1 MSCCSAITTPGH
13 MPMSEL
19 EELKRR
25 SAQRAAAYVRD
36 HMVLGLGTGSTVRW
50 LIEEL
55 GRHTDKQHLQVVSSS
70 LASKLLA
77 QQAGLCVVEPDVIDH
92 IDLVIDGVDQIDS
105 RKQAIKGG
113 GGALVREVLAR
124 EPRRV
129 VGMALIAPVVD
140 PQHVGRHVAEHVV
153 ANPNPKLTHSLPQE
167 QVFDFITMGVN
178 QSFDAWRRY
187 QRFILPG
194 VALCDRAA
202 CERLDQRYW
211 LDDDPEETLGTYAG
225 PVLIVT
231 GKQDQIVGYE
241 DQQALLPH
249 YPNAT
254 FVTLDNAGH
263 NAHIDQ
269 PEAVVALVREWVA
282 RLHV

>member
-1 MSCCSAITTPGH
+1 MAQLQPYCAIEGNDDGLPVVFVHGMGVDHRSLMMLDKAFDGNDSIRRIYLDLPGFGRTPALPEH
-13 MPMSEL
+13 
-19 EELKRR
+19 
-25 SAQRAAAYVRD
+25 AC
-36 HMVLGLGTGSTVRW
+36 GLPEMADW
-50 LIEEL
+50 LQ
-55 GRHTDKQHLQVVSSS
+55 T
-70 LASKLLA
+70 A
-77 QQAGLCVVEPDVIDH
+77 
-92 IDLVIDGVDQIDS
+92 IDGLVGKAAPFAMVGNS
-105 RKQAIKGG
+105 M

-124 EPRRV
+124 EPHRV
-129 VGMALIAPVVD
+129 AGMALIAPVVD
-140 PQHVGRHVAEHVV
+140 PQHTGRHVAEHVV
-153 ANPNPKLTHSLPQE
+153 AQPNPKLTHSLPQE
-167 QVFDFITMGVN
+167 QVLDFVTMGVN

-211 LDDDPEETLGTYAG
+211 LADNPEEMLGTYAG

-269 PEAVVALVREWVA
+269 PEAVITLVREWVGHMA
-282 RLHV
+282 FVPLS

>member
-1 MSCCSAITTPGH
+1 MAQLQPYCAIEGNDDGLPVVFVHGMGVDHRSLMMLDKAFDGNDSIRRIYLDLPGFGRTPALPEH
-13 MPMSEL
+13 
-19 EELKRR
+19 
-25 SAQRAAAYVRD
+25 AC
-36 HMVLGLGTGSTVRW
+36 GLPEMADW
-50 LIEEL
+50 LQ
-55 GRHTDKQHLQVVSSS
+55 T
-70 LASKLLA
+70 A
-77 QQAGLCVVEPDVIDH
+77 
-92 IDLVIDGVDQIDS
+92 IDG
-105 RKQAIKGG
+105 
-113 GGALVREVLAR
+113 LVGKAA
-124 EPRRV
+124 PFA
-129 VGMALIAPVVD
+129 MALIAPVVD
-140 PQHVGRHVAEHVV
+140 PQHAGRHVAEHVV
-153 ANPNPKLTHSLPQE
+153 AQPNPKLTHSLPQE

-211 LDDDPEETLGTYAG
+211 LADNPEEMLGTYAG

-269 PEAVVALVREWVA
+269 PEAVITLVREWVA
-282 RLHV
+282 HMAFAPLS

>member
-1 MSCCSAITTPGH
+1 MAQPQPYYAIEGNDNGLSVVFVHGMGVDHRSLMMLDEAFDGNDSIRRIYLDLPGFGRTPAL
-13 MPMSEL
+13 PEN
-19 EELKRR
+19 
-25 SAQRAAAYVRD
+25 AC
-36 HMVLGLGTGSTVRW
+36 GLPEMADW
-50 LIEEL
+50 LQ
-55 GRHTDKQHLQVVSSS
+55 T
-70 LASKLLA
+70 
-77 QQAGLCVVEPDVIDH
+77 
-92 IDLVIDGVDQIDS
+92 VIDGLVGKATPFAMVGNS
-105 RKQAIKGG
+105 M

-140 PQHVGRHVAEHVV
+140 PQHAGRHVAEHVV
-153 ANPNPKLTHSLPQE
+153 ANPNPKLTYSLPQE

-211 LDDDPEETLGTYAG
+211 LDDDPEKTLGTYAG

-269 PEAVVALVREWVA
+269 PEAVITLVREWVA
-282 RLHV
+282 HMAFVPLS

>member
-1 MSCCSAITTPGH
+1 
-13 MPMSEL
+13 
-19 EELKRR
+19 
-25 SAQRAAAYVRD
+25 
-36 HMVLGLGTGSTVRW
+36 
-50 LIEEL
+50 
-55 GRHTDKQHLQVVSSS
+55 
-70 LASKLLA
+70 
-77 QQAGLCVVEPDVIDH
+77 
-92 IDLVIDGVDQIDS
+92 
-105 RKQAIKGG
+105 
-113 GGALVREVLAR
+113 
-124 EPRRV
+124 
-129 VGMALIAPVVD
+129 MALIAPVVD
-140 PQHVGRHVAEHVV
+140 PQHAGRHVAEHVV
-153 ANPNPKLTHSLPQE
+153 AQPNPKLTHSLPQE

-202 CERLDQRYW
+202 CERPDQRYW
-211 LDDDPEETLGTYAG
+211 LADNPEEMLGTYAG

-269 PEAVVALVREWVA
+269 PEAVITLVREWVA
-282 RLHV
+282 HMAFAPLS

>member
-1 MSCCSAITTPGH
+1 MAQLQPYCAIEGNDDGLPVVFVHGMGVDHRSLMMLDKAFDGNDSIRRIYLDLPGFGRTPALPEH
-13 MPMSEL
+13 
-19 EELKRR
+19 
-25 SAQRAAAYVRD
+25 AC
-36 HMVLGLGTGSTVRW
+36 GLPEMADW
-50 LIEEL
+50 LQ
-55 GRHTDKQHLQVVSSS
+55 T
-70 LASKLLA
+70 A
-77 QQAGLCVVEPDVIDH
+77 
-92 IDLVIDGVDQIDS
+92 IDGLVGKAAPFAMVGNS
-105 RKQAIKGG
+105 M

-129 VGMALIAPVVD
+129 AGMVLIAPVVD
-140 PQHVGRHVAEHVV
+140 PQHAGRHVAEHVV
-153 ANPNPKLTHSLPQE
+153 AQPNPKLTHSLPQE

-202 CERLDQRYW
+202 CKRLDQRYW
-211 LDDDPEETLGTYAG
+211 LADNPEGMLGIYAG

-269 PEAVVALVREWVA
+269 PEAVITLVREWVA
-282 RLHV
+282 HMAFAPLS

>member
-1 MSCCSAITTPGH
+1 
-13 MPMSEL
+13 
-19 EELKRR
+19 
-25 SAQRAAAYVRD
+25 
-36 HMVLGLGTGSTVRW
+36 
-50 LIEEL
+50 
-55 GRHTDKQHLQVVSSS
+55 
-70 LASKLLA
+70 
-77 QQAGLCVVEPDVIDH
+77 
-92 IDLVIDGVDQIDS
+92 
-105 RKQAIKGG
+105 
-113 GGALVREVLAR
+113 
-124 EPRRV
+124 
-129 VGMALIAPVVD
+129 
-140 PQHVGRHVAEHVV
+140 
-153 ANPNPKLTHSLPQE
+153 
-167 QVFDFITMGVN
+167 MGVN

-211 LDDDPEETLGTYAG
+211 LADNPEEMLGTYAG

-269 PEAVVALVREWVA
+269 PEAVITLVREWA
-282 RLHV
+282 AHMAFAPLS

>member
-1 MSCCSAITTPGH
+1 MCI
-13 MPMSEL
+13 
-19 EELKRR
+19 
-25 SAQRAAAYVRD
+25 RD
-36 HMVLGLGTGSTVRW
+36 R
-50 LIEEL
+50 
-55 GRHTDKQHLQVVSSS
+55 
-70 LASKLLA
+70 
-77 QQAGLCVVEPDVIDH
+77 
-92 IDLVIDGVDQIDS
+92 
-105 RKQAIKGG
+105 
-113 GGALVREVLAR
+113 
-124 EPRRV
+124 
-129 VGMALIAPVVD
+129 
-140 PQHVGRHVAEHVV
+140 
-153 ANPNPKLTHSLPQE
+153 E

-211 LDDDPEETLGTYAG
+211 LADNPEEMLGTYAG

-254 FVTLDNAGH
+254 FVTLDNACLLYTSTYDSGTIRVFGQPMTPTSYALKRRIGIVPQ
-263 NAHIDQ
+263 NVAVFNELTVTENIDYFCSLYV
-269 PEAVVALVREWVA
+269 PKKTDRAPLVEESIEFRCV
-282 RLHV
+282 

>member
-1 MSCCSAITTPGH
+1 MIQFAVYIWICPVSAVRRHCPS
-13 MPMSEL
+13 MPAGCRKWRIGC
-19 EELKRR
+19 KRPF
-25 SAQRAAAYVRD
+25 A
-36 HMVLGLGTGSTVRW
+36 MVGNSM
-50 LIEEL
+50 
-55 GRHTDKQHLQVVSSS
+55 
-70 LASKLLA
+70 
-77 QQAGLCVVEPDVIDH
+77 
-92 IDLVIDGVDQIDS
+92 
-105 RKQAIKGG
+105 

-129 VGMALIAPVVD
+129 AGMALIAPVVD
-140 PQHVGRHVAEHVV
+140 PQHAGRHVAEHVV
-153 ANPNPKLTHSLPQE
+153 AQPNPKLTHSLPQE

-211 LDDDPEETLGTYAG
+211 LADNPEEMLGTYAG

-269 PEAVVALVREWVA
+269 PEAVITLVREWVA
-282 RLHV
+282 HMAFAPLS

>member
-1 MSCCSAITTPGH
+1 
-13 MPMSEL
+13 
-19 EELKRR
+19 
-25 SAQRAAAYVRD
+25 
-36 HMVLGLGTGSTVRW
+36 
-50 LIEEL
+50 
-55 GRHTDKQHLQVVSSS
+55 
-70 LASKLLA
+70 
-77 QQAGLCVVEPDVIDH
+77 
-92 IDLVIDGVDQIDS
+92 
-105 RKQAIKGG
+105 
-113 GGALVREVLAR
+113 
-124 EPRRV
+124 
-129 VGMALIAPVVD
+129 
-140 PQHVGRHVAEHVV
+140 
-153 ANPNPKLTHSLPQE
+153 
-167 QVFDFITMGVN
+167 MGVN

-202 CERLDQRYW
+202 CERPDQRYW
-211 LDDDPEETLGTYAG
+211 LADNPEEMLGTYAG

-269 PEAVVALVREWVA
+269 PEAVITLVREWVA
-282 RLHV
+282 HMAFVPLS

>member
-1 MSCCSAITTPGH
+1 MAQLQPYCAIEGNDDGLPVVFVHGMGVDHRSLMMLDKAFDGNDSIRRIYLDLPGFGRTPALPEH
-13 MPMSEL
+13 
-19 EELKRR
+19 
-25 SAQRAAAYVRD
+25 AC
-36 HMVLGLGTGSTVRW
+36 GLPEIADW
-50 LIEEL
+50 LQ
-55 GRHTDKQHLQVVSSS
+55 T
-70 LASKLLA
+70 A
-77 QQAGLCVVEPDVIDH
+77 
-92 IDLVIDGVDQIDS
+92 IDGLVGKAAPFAMVGNS
-105 RKQAIKGG
+105 M

-129 VGMALIAPVVD
+129 AGMALIAPVVD
-140 PQHVGRHVAEHVV
+140 PQHAGRHVAEHVV
-153 ANPNPKLTHSLPQE
+153 AQPNPKLTHSLPQD
-167 QVFDFITMGVN
+167 QVFDFVTMGVN

-194 VALCDRAA
+194 N
-202 CERLDQRYW
+202 
-211 LDDDPEETLGTYAG
+211 PEEMLGTYAG

-269 PEAVVALVREWVA
+269 PEAVITLVREWA
-282 RLHV
+282 AHMEFAPLS